1 MQPEPEPKPE
11 PKPQAPVVMTPD
23 RSSFS
28 PSMQLSSPASTA
40 MMQQARSTSDSTL
53 VDVVLEQQRLMLARE
68 DKTRQDL
75 ETKAE
80 MKQNELRKEMQQQM
94 EQLREDLTPKAP
106 VAAIT
111 EAQLEALQS
120 RLEALHAAKLLD
132 EVTLFALEDCLAD
145 FIDATAAC
153 GIVTAEVVSSP
164 SAASCHPASSPSQPS
179 VLAFSAPYA
188 CAPPA

>member
-1 MQPEPEPKPE
+1 
-11 PKPQAPVVMTPD
+11 
-23 RSSFS
+23 
-28 PSMQLSSPASTA
+28 
-40 MMQQARSTSDSTL
+40 MMQQARSISDSTL

-68 DKTRQDL
+68 DKIRQDL
-75 ETKAE
+75 ETKAD
-80 MKQNELRKEMQQQM
+80 MARTDAIAGQNELRKEMQQQM

-153 GIVTAEVVSSP
+153 GIVTAEVVSFSD
-164 SAASCHPASSPSQPS
+164 AATNVQKMVALSERLPKDAMFARQ
-179 VLAFSAPYA
+179 VRRKFVGA
-188 CAPPA
+188 